1 MVFSASTA
9 TGLLWINISPRS
21 WRPNIQVIETCCL
34 EMQCA
39 EGCSVE
45 TICQLTP
52 WQRLA
57 SEKQQTFSFLN
68 IWEPKKHIS
77 TNLKS
82 SKRLRSHANTNRNAS
97 LHKMLWTQN
106 LRRVVGA
113 TTWKQEKK
121 RRKSPGSLRAAWPC
135 CTYISYSV
143 FFNIST
149 ITHMEIWLINDG
161 AF

>member
-121 RRKSPGSLRAAWPC
+121 GENHRGHCGRRDLVVPTLAIVC
-135 CTYISYSV
+135 

-161 AF
+161 AS